1 MTAVEGVGV
10 GLVPDFRL
18 RIAPAFPYYACKESQ
33 ILTTQNISPSTLAE
47 AANRSNRE
55 PSSRTE
61 AAGHVDFALD
71 TLNTYASLGRVRT
84 YQERQSNSGSPDIF
98 DRLERI
104 AESEDWGGPT
114 PDPSD
119 DLGVLRYYV
128 HRRFDRA
135 IFEEM
140 VFPDTESLLSVFNS
154 GLVTARQDDIY
165 GLFVPNTHTDNP
177 PWYFRGWHVSGDQQL
192 SSFAELPAP
201 AAYSMEPGEYF
212 LDWNRP
218 LRFSS
223 YYFAQSFSRQ
233 FPNAVREIPYGIE
246 LAVDAAV
253 ARSLKMAKRNPGTA
267 VPSWNHAKGEIQLLL
282 PMFFTDPE
290 IPCAALSVSRGPE
303 SYQASE
309 VISMD
314 RAYRRA
320 RLVARPCASWL
331 TTTRECS

>member
-1 MTAVEGVGV
+1 M
-10 GLVPDFRL
+10 
-18 RIAPAFPYYACKESQ
+18 
-33 ILTTQNISPSTLAE
+33 TTQEISPSTLAE
-47 AANRSNRE
+47 AASRSNRE
-55 PSSRTE
+55 PSDRTG
-61 AAGHVDFALD
+61 AASHIGFALD
-71 TLNTYASLGRVRT
+71 TLAAYASLGRVRT
-84 YQERQSNSGSPDIF
+84 RQDRQSKKAGNPDIF
-98 DRLERI
+98 ERLERM
-104 AESEDWGGPT
+104 AESENWGGPT
-114 PDPSD
+114 PDSSD
-119 DLGVLRYYV
+119 DLGVLKHYV

-135 IFEEM
+135 ILDEM
-140 VFPDTESLLSVFNS
+140 VLPDAESRLSVFNS
-154 GLVTARQDDIY
+154 GLVTARQEDIY
-165 GLFVPNTHTDNP
+165 DLFVPNSFTDDP
-177 PWYFRGWHVSGDQQL
+177 PWHFRGWHVSGDQQL
-192 SSFAELPAP
+192 SSFPELPAP
-201 AAYSMEPGEYF
+201 AAHSVDPGEYF

-218 LRFSS
+218 LRFSA
-223 YYFAQSFSRQ
+223 YYFAQLLSRQ
-233 FPNAVREIPYGIE
+233 FPKAVREIPYGIE